1 MSFRPLLSLAILLLI
16 SALPVQA
23 LNFYVDGT
31 PGGKGDN
38 RRSVQ
43 SAQNPDTPF
52 LTITHALRI
61 AHLIPEGRPHVIQ
74 IAEGTYAP
82 STGETFP
89 LVVSQSGIYL
99 QGAGLT
105 VFDAERLSGIL
116 RLSNT
121 AGDFTLTDI
130 DFYNGRAD
138 LGGAIHCEPCS
149 LRVVRN
155 RFFENSATEGGQL
168 LYARDSWVEF
178 LSNVLFKNGSAGST
192 VPIIELHDT
201 APAGGRNDVIRNNT
215 FYRNP
220 APNILTSGNR
230 TDIDSNIF
238 FEPEGATIVDA
249 APDANP
255 LVRYNLFWGTDTFLL
270 GEELDPIG
278 LVRTDRDTLN
288 LVEQGVFV
296 PYFVTTPP
304 DTIGKVDELYQFEI
318 PVAGNRPFY
327 KFNPKT
333 LPTGMSAELIT
344 QQGLVSWTPTATDTG
359 RQIVEI
365 EIVDPSGNPG
375 TLYFHIHV
383 FTAEDYPAVPGPVVI
398 VTTHPDT
405 TGGLNALNQRLPAF
419 SSAAS
424 AGGNLY
430 GDPLF
435 ISPEFNRFELLLHSP
450 AYDAGNPIVA
460 LQDPKGGRLSNS
472 DKDRNNIGNKGGPFL
487 PNSPAANT
495 SYSELVITN
504 LPDSVIV
511 EGQEFVYDPILEPA
525 VKANTV
531 DLIDYPNF
539 KTPSMERYT
548 PFGDRPPIHWTPTIA
563 DTGSHLIGIIVWTQ
577 VGFGRHYFP
586 VRVRPLNERPVVTSQ
601 PETVARED
609 EPYAYALQATDLND
623 DPLTFVLV
631 SGPEGMAVDPQT
643 GLLSW
648 TPTQQ
653 DLGVFQVEIR
663 VDDDGG
669 ASGGQ
674 SFSLTVLNT
683 NDPPAITSLPD
694 TTAVEDSLYT
704 YAPVATDPDPADSIT
719 FSLATA
725 PEGMSI
731 DPQTALI
738 SWTPGQKDVGTAPV
752 SVHATDASGSVAE
765 QSFTLLVAEV
775 DDPPQISSMPDTT
788 ALEDQLFSY
797 ALPAIDE
804 EGQKLTYALT
814 TGPEG
819 AQIDTAGLLTWTPA
833 QKDVGIHPIAVQVAD
848 PAGQTADRT
857 FQLSVLQV
865 DDPPQITPVSPV
877 ESQVQTPPG
886 DPLLFA
892 VAVSDEEGSELTLSW
907 LINQIPRQDVAGASL
922 EYVPSLTQID
932 TLTAQVS
939 DGASSASF
947 TWIVDGRQIPRL
959 ALATDPVD
967 FGSVLFGSTGRTTL
981 EVTNEGNGPL
991 AISAVQVDDLHFAAN
1006 FSNLLIPVG
1015 DTASLEL
1022 RFTPTDRQSITGAV
1036 TFATDDP
1043 DHPLVSISVTGQGAV
1058 ATRFALD
1065 LDPAA
1070 GSQNLLAAEV
1080 APGRQFTLALYAEE
1094 TVDLV
1099 SADAMLSF
1107 DPAALSFDALT
1118 IRGENE
1124 ANLLDGE
1131 SGDALGTAQPADSL
1145 LQVTIS
1151 ASADAQGTSGA
1162 GLLALLSFTTAA
1174 DFAAREPTAVRLRQ
1188 VQLRSFGV
1196 EQTDIFTSELEVTL
1210 APKRLPADFNGDDRV
1225 DFEDFFL
1232 FADHFGSDPESPNWD
1247 PLYDLDANGVVDFE
1261 DFFSFADSFGADG
1274 VTGPLTGDFTGIA
1287 RKPAVDARPSI
1298 GLKLGSQT
1306 DGQTEVGLYWLGKDR
1321 LQGYAIAL
1329 DFDPDLLR
1337 FEAFEPAK
1345 ERSALP
1351 WTIEPGPGR
1360 LTVAV
1365 GLAAG
1370 QDRFDDDLGTL
1381 RFARLSP
1388 LGGSIA
1394 STGALGY
1401 AEGRTAVLP
1410 APLAV
1415 SLAPLPLTAALY
1427 RPYPN
1432 PFNPETT
1439 LSFYLPHEGEVA
1451 LRIYD
1456 LLGRPVRTLVE
1467 SPMVQ
1472 GYHTLTWRGR
1482 DEMGRPAAAGLYLA
1496 ELRFGESRQVRKLLL
1511 VK

>member
-1 MSFRPLLSLAILLLI
+1 MPFRPLLSLAILLLI
-16 SALPVQA
+16 GALPVRA

-52 LTITHALRI
+52 LTLTHALRI

-74 IAEGTYAP
+74 MVAGTYAP

-89 LVVSQSGIYL
+89 LVISQPGIYL
-99 QGAGLT
+99 QPSGLT
-105 VFDAERLSGIL
+105 VFDAERLSGVL

-138 LGGAIHCEPCS
+138 LGGAIYCEPCS
-149 LRVVRN
+149 LRVVRS
-155 RFFENSATEGGQL
+155 RFFENSATGGGQL

-178 LSNVLFKNGSAGST
+178 LSNVLFKNGSDST
-192 VPIIELHDT
+192 VPILELHNT
-201 APAGGRNDVIRNNT
+201 AAAGGRNDVIRNNT

-220 APNILTSGNR
+220 APNILISGNR

-238 FEPEGATIVDA
+238 FDPEGAAIIDA
-249 APDANP
+249 APAANP
-255 LVRYNLFWGTDTFLL
+255 LVRFNLFWGTDTFLI

-304 DTIGKVDELYQFEI
+304 DTIGKVSELYHFEI
-318 PVAGNRPFY
+318 PVEGNRPFY
-327 KFNPKT
+327 KFNPVT
-333 LPTGMSAELIT
+333 LPTGMSAELIV
-344 QQGLVSWTPTATDTG
+344 QQGLISWTPTDTDTG
-359 RQIVEI
+359 RQTVDI

-375 TLYFHIHV
+375 SLIFHIHV

-398 VTTHPDT
+398 VTSHPDT
-405 TGGLNALNQRLPAF
+405 TGGLNALNKRLPAF

-435 ISPEFNRFELLLHSP
+435 ISPEFNRFELLLNSP
-450 AYDAGNPIVA
+450 AYDAGNPIVD
-460 LQDPKGGRLSNS
+460 LQDPKGGRLSES
-472 DKDRNNIGNKGGPFL
+472 DGDRNNIGSKGGPFR
-487 PNSPAANT
+487 PGSPTANT

-511 EGQEFVYDPILEPA
+511 EGQEFLYDPILEPPI
-525 VKANTV
+525 KATTV
-531 DLIDYPNF
+531 DYISYPDF
-539 KTPSMERYT
+539 KTPSMERYY
-548 PFGDRPPIHWTPTIA
+548 PFGDRPPIRWTPTIA
-563 DTGSHLIGIIVWTQ
+563 DTGSHLIGVIVWTQ

-586 VRVRPLNERPVVTSQ
+586 LRVRPLNEPPVVTSQ
-601 PETVARED
+601 AETVARED
-609 EPYAYALQATDLND
+609 EPYAYTLQATDLND
-623 DPLTFVLV
+623 DALTFVLV
-631 SGPEGMAVDPQT
+631 SGPEGMTIDPQT
-643 GLLSW
+643 GLLAW
-648 TPTQQ
+648 APTQQ
-653 DLGVFQVEIR
+653 DLGTVQVEIR
-663 VDDDGG
+663 VDDAGG

-683 NDPPAITSLPD
+683 NDPPVITSLPD

-704 YAPVATDPDPADSIT
+704 YAPLATDPDPVDSIT
-719 FSLATA
+719 FSLAAA

-738 SWTPGQKDVGTAPV
+738 SWTPAQKDVGAVPV
-752 SVHATDASGSVAE
+752 AVRATDASGGVAE
-765 QSFTLLVAEV
+765 QPFTLLVAEI
-775 DDPPQISSMPDTT
+775 DDPPQIPTLPDTT

-797 ALPAIDE
+797 AIPAIDE

-814 TGPEG
+814 TGPEE
-819 AQIDTAGLLTWTPA
+819 AQIDIAGLLTWTPV
-833 QKDVGIHPIAVQVAD
+833 QEDVGVHPIAVQVAD

-877 ESQVQTPPG
+877 ESQVQASPG
-886 DPLLFA
+886 ESLLFA
-892 VAVSDEEGSELTLSW
+892 VTVSDEEGSELTLSW
-907 LINQIPRQDVAGASL
+907 LINQIPRQDVVGASL
-922 EYVPSLTQID
+922 EYVPSLTQVD

-939 DGASSASF
+939 DGESSASF

-967 FGSVLFGSTGRTTL
+967 FGPVLFGSTGRTTL

-991 AISAVQVDDLHFAAN
+991 AISAVEIDDLHFAAN
-1006 FSNLLIPVG
+1006 FSSPLIPVG
-1015 DTASLEL
+1015 GTASLEL
-1022 RFTPTDRQSITGAV
+1022 RFTPTDRQAVTGAV

-1043 DHPLVSISVTGQGAV
+1043 EHPLVSISVTGQGAV
-1058 ATRFALD
+1058 ATTFALD

-1070 GSQNLLAAEV
+1070 GSQDLLATEV

-1099 SADAMLSF
+1099 SCEALLSF
-1107 DPAALSFDALT
+1107 DPAALAFDALT
-1118 IRGENE
+1118 VRGENE

-1131 SGDALGTAQPADSL
+1131 TTDALGTAQPADSL

-1151 ASADAQGTSGA
+1151 APADARGASGA

-1174 DFAAREPTAVRLRQ
+1174 DFALREPTAVRLRQ

-1196 EQTDIFTSELEVTL
+1196 EQPDLLMSELEIILT
-1210 APKRLPADFNGDDRV
+1210 PRRLPADFNGDDIV

-1261 DFFSFADSFGADG
+1261 DFFSFADSFGANG
-1274 VTGPLTGDFTGIA
+1274 TSGSLTGDFIGIA
-1287 RKPAVDARPSI
+1287 RKPTVDARPPI
-1298 GLKLGSQT
+1298 GLKLGPQT
-1306 DGQTEVGLYWLGKDR
+1306 DDQTEIDLYWSGEDR
-1321 LQGYAIAL
+1321 LQGYAIAF
-1329 DFDPDLLR
+1329 DFDPHLLR
-1337 FEAFEPAK
+1337 FEAFEPAG
-1345 ERSALP
+1345 ERPALP
-1351 WTIEPGPGR
+1351 WTMEPEPGL

-1370 QDRFDDDLGTL
+1370 QDRFDDDLGRL

-1401 AEGRTAVLP
+1401 AEGQTAVLP
-1410 APLAV
+1410 APLPV

-1427 RPYPN
+1427 PPYPN

-1439 LSFYLPHEGEVA
+1439 LSFYLPHGGEVE

-1467 SPMVQ
+1467 SHMVQ
-1472 GYHTLTWRGR
+1472 GYHTLTWGGGDARGR
-1482 DEMGRPAAAGLYLA
+1482 TAAAGLYLA
-1496 ELRFGESRQVRKLLL
+1496 ELRLGDFRQVRKLLL
-1511 VK
+1511 LK